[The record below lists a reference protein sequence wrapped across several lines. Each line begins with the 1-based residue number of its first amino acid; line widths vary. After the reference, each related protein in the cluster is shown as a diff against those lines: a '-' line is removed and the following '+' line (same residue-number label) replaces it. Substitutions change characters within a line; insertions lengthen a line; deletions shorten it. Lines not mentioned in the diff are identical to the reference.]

1 VSSARTCSIS
11 PRFPTPRDL
20 MYVLILKNLCMRC
33 SSAKWCKKK
42 TVATIVL
49 FIKNVFTKILQ
60 AFLFIRNLANHSKTN
75 NIRFMNLTKV
85 YDFLQVLGINTA
97 LTTKDD
103 YFSKQE

>member
-1 VSSARTCSIS
+1 
-11 PRFPTPRDL
+11 
-20 MYVLILKNLCMRC
+20 MRC
-33 SSAKWCKKK
+33 SSAKWCKK
-42 TVATIVL
+42 TVAAIVL

-75 NIRFMNLTKV
+75 NIRFMNLIKV
-85 YDFLQVLGINTA
+85 YDYLQVLGINTG